1 MIPVII
7 VSESEFSGLVY
18 FKTSDHFDLFN
29 RGLQKGCEL
38 YGGGSCYMLT
48 RDDIDKADIDDNDRA
63 LIKKHLLIE
72 KGVAK

>member
-1 MIPVII
+1 MIHAII
-7 VSESEFSGLVY
+7 VSEGEFSGLVY
-18 FKTSDHFDLFN
+18 FNSPDHFDLFN

-48 RDDIDKADIDDNDRA
+48 RDDIDNADIDDDDRA

-72 KGVAK
+72 KGVTA